1 MGRPSLGEM
10 GLQLYFQKGLLYPEL
25 HISRSERYKVMQNQL
40 NIPSVLPSSKPG
52 PFWHNFSQTRVLC
65 YIHYLLALWP
75 LNILWLFLDKSWSNW
90 KPAFP
95 LSFQSVVPLRKQS
108 YLLKEQRCSGLQ
120 QRKYLLTQGSYVANT
135 KATAC
140 FSCIPT
146 ILANALPHANWQRT
160 RKLGRKH
167 WLNNAVLF

>member
-1 MGRPSLGEM
+1 MKRVCRFIFKRGFYTLSYTFPEVKDTKSCRISSTFHQFYLHRNQDLFGITFHKQVSYVTYIIFWPC
-10 GLQLYFQKGLLYPEL
+10 GLF
-25 HISRSERYKVMQNQL
+25 
-40 NIPSVLPSSKPG
+40 
-52 PFWHNFSQTRVLC
+52 
-65 YIHYLLALWP
+65 
-75 LNILWLFLDKSWSNW
+75 NILWLFLDKSWSNW
-90 KPAFP
+90 KLAFP
-95 LSFQSVVPLRKQS
+95 LSFQSIVPLRKQS
-108 YLLKEQRCSGLQ
+108 YILKEQKCSGLQ